1 MAVAG
6 TSDTPSKSS
15 YIMGVSAVLA
25 ICTVLFTLGKLY
37 GSKIDDIGTDVRAIH
52 LQMLVDDA
60 RELRDAEK
68 FGRILSR
75 LDALE
80 AK

>member
-1 MAVAG
+1 MAGG
-6 TSDTPSKSS
+6 TSDVPAPKSNMV
-15 YIMGVSAVLA
+15 MGISATVA
-25 ICTVLFTLGKLY
+25 ICGVLFALGKLY
-37 GSKIDDIGTDVRAIH
+37 GTKIDDIGTDVGAIRVEM
-52 LQMLVDDA
+52 QIDNA

-68 FGRILSR
+68 FGRILAR